1 MKRSNKIVNEKNS
14 FKQPVPPSS
23 KVQNNNEEI
32 TEAVMKNNP
41 IIIDGLLRYQWPLIV
56 LTYIILFSVLY
67 LHDGF
72 LWYQRP
78 LMVWASILFFSVL
91 NLYLKRWKEPKI
103 EDYTQRKD
111 MEPQIELRKAQR
123 KAEEEEEN
131 QLRNERE
138 QKRIHQANERER
150 ALDYD
155 SAIDIWE
162 ELGQID
168 QAARV
173 RKLKAKQNAVTI
185 EQTVIHGDYVDD
197 RDTIVNDSVVNK
209 SNIGSG
215 SSKMQKLEKLNNMRE
230 KGLIDDD
237 EFKQMKKEIL
247 EK

>member
-1 MKRSNKIVNEKNS
+1 MKRSNKIVNEENS

-32 TEAVMKNNP
+32 TEAEMNNNP

-56 LTYIILFSVLY
+56 LTYILFISVMYLY
-67 LHDGF
+67 AGLLF
-72 LWYQRP
+72 YQW
-78 LMVWASILFFSVL
+78 LLVVWTSFLFFSVL
-91 NLYLKRWKEPKI
+91 YLYLKRWKEPKI
-103 EDYTQRKD
+103 EDYNQRKD
-111 MEPQIELRKAQR
+111 MEPQIELREAQR
-123 KAEEEEEN
+123 KAEEEEK

-138 QKRIHQANERER
+138 QKRIAMRHQANERER

-173 RKLKAKQNAVTI
+173 RKLKADLAAPK
-185 EQTVIHGDYVDD
+185 TVIHGDYVDD
-197 RDTIVNDSVVNK
+197 RDTIVNDSVVNR
-209 SNIGSG
+209 SNIGSD

-247 EK
+247 GK

>member
-1 MKRSNKIVNEKNS
+1 M
-14 FKQPVPPSS
+14 
-23 KVQNNNEEI
+23 
-32 TEAVMKNNP
+32 TKNNP
-41 IIIDGLLRYQWPLIV
+41 VIIDGLLRYQWSLIV
-56 LTYIILFSVLY
+56 LTYILFISVMYLY
-67 LHDGF
+67 AGL
-72 LWYQRP
+72 LLYQW
-78 LMVWASILFFSVL
+78 LLVVWTSFLFFSVL
-91 NLYLKRWKEPKI
+91 YLYLKRWKEPKI
-103 EDYTQRKD
+103 EDYTQRND
-111 MEPQIELRKAQR
+111 MKAQIELREAQR
-123 KAEEEEEN
+123 KAEEEEK

-138 QKRIHQANERER
+138 QKRIAMRHKANERER

-173 RKLKAKQNAVTI
+173 RKLKADLAAPK
-185 EQTVIHGDYVDD
+185 TVIHGDYVDD
-197 RDTIVNDSVVNK
+197 RDTIVNDSVVNR

-247 EK
+247 GK

>member
-1 MKRSNKIVNEKNS
+1 
-14 FKQPVPPSS
+14 
-23 KVQNNNEEI
+23 
-32 TEAVMKNNP
+32 MKNNP

-56 LTYIILFSVLY
+56 LTYILFISVMYLY
-67 LHDGF
+67 AGLLF
-72 LWYQRP
+72 YQW
-78 LMVWASILFFSVL
+78 LLVVWTSFLFFSVL
-91 NLYLKRWKEPKI
+91 YLYLKRWKEPNI

-111 MEPQIELRKAQR
+111 MEPQIELREAQR
-123 KAEEEEEN
+123 KAEEEEK

-138 QKRIHQANERER
+138 QKRIAMRHKANERER

-173 RKLKAKQNAVTI
+173 RKLKADLAAPK
-185 EQTVIHGDYVDD
+185 TVIHGDYVDD

-230 KGLIDDD
+230 KGAIDDE
-237 EFKQMKKEIL
+237 EFKQMKNEIL
-247 EK
+247 GK

>member
-1 MKRSNKIVNEKNS
+1 
-14 FKQPVPPSS
+14 
-23 KVQNNNEEI
+23 
-32 TEAVMKNNP
+32 
-41 IIIDGLLRYQWPLIV
+41 
-56 LTYIILFSVLY
+56 
-67 LHDGF
+67 
-72 LWYQRP
+72 
-78 LMVWASILFFSVL
+78 
-91 NLYLKRWKEPKI
+91 
-103 EDYTQRKD
+103 
-111 MEPQIELRKAQR
+111 MEPQIELREAQR
-123 KAEEEEEN
+123 KAEEEEK

-138 QKRIHQANERER
+138 QKRIAMRHKANERER

-168 QAARV
+168 QAARG

-197 RDTIVNDSVVNK
+197 RDTIVNDSVVNR

-230 KGLIDDD
+230 KGAIDDE

-247 EK
+247 GK

>member
-1 MKRSNKIVNEKNS
+1 M
-14 FKQPVPPSS
+14 
-23 KVQNNNEEI
+23 
-32 TEAVMKNNP
+32 TKNNP

-56 LTYIILFSVLY
+56 LTYILFISVMYLY
-67 LHDGF
+67 AGLLF
-72 LWYQRP
+72 YQW
-78 LMVWASILFFSVL
+78 LLVVWTSFLFFSVL
-91 NLYLKRWKEPKI
+91 YLYLKRWKEPKI

-123 KAEEEEEN
+123 KAEEEEK

-138 QKRIHQANERER
+138 QKRIAMRHKANERER

-173 RKLKAKQNAVTI
+173 RKLKADLAAPK
-185 EQTVIHGDYVDD
+185 TVIHGDYVDD
-197 RDTIVNDSVVNK
+197 RDTIVNDSVVNR
-209 SNIGSG
+209 SNIGIG

-230 KGLIDDD
+230 KGAIDDE

-247 EK
+247 GK

>member
-1 MKRSNKIVNEKNS
+1 M
-14 FKQPVPPSS
+14 
-23 KVQNNNEEI
+23 
-32 TEAVMKNNP
+32 TKNNP
-41 IIIDGLLRYQWPLIV
+41 IIIDGLLRYQWPLSV
-56 LTYIILFSVLY
+56 LTYILFISVMYLY
-67 LHDGF
+67 AGLLF
-72 LWYQRP
+72 YQW
-78 LMVWASILFFSVL
+78 LLVVWTSFLFFSL
-91 NLYLKRWKEPKI
+91 LYFYLKRWKEPNI

-123 KAEEEEEN
+123 KAEEEEK

-138 QKRIHQANERER
+138 QKRIAMRHKANERER

-173 RKLKAKQNAVTI
+173 RKLKADLAAPK
-185 EQTVIHGDYVDD
+185 TVIHGDYVDD
-197 RDTIVNDSVVNK
+197 RDTIVNDSVVNR

-230 KGLIDDD
+230 KGAIDDE

-247 EK
+247 GK

>member
-1 MKRSNKIVNEKNS
+1 MKKSGRKKM
-14 FKQPVPPSS
+14 
-23 KVQNNNEEI
+23 
-32 TEAVMKNNP
+32 TKNNP

-56 LTYIILFSVLY
+56 LTYILFISVMYLY
-67 LHDGF
+67 AGLLF
-72 LWYQRP
+72 YQW
-78 LMVWASILFFSVL
+78 LLVVWTSFLFFSVL
-91 NLYLKRWKEPKI
+91 YLYLKRWKEPKI

-111 MEPQIELRKAQR
+111 MEPQIELREAQR
-123 KAEEEEEN
+123 KAEEEEKR
-131 QLRNERE
+131 LRNERE
-138 QKRIHQANERER
+138 QKRIAMRHKANERER

-173 RKLKAKQNAVTI
+173 RKLKADLAAPK
-185 EQTVIHGDYVDD
+185 TVIHGDYVDD
-197 RDTIVNDSVVNK
+197 RDTIVNDSVVNR

-230 KGLIDDD
+230 KGAIADE

-247 EK
+247 GKCILLILDQDLTNAPGDYLDIAV

>member
-1 MKRSNKIVNEKNS
+1 MKRSNKIVNEENS

-32 TEAVMKNNP
+32 TEAEMKNNP

-56 LTYIILFSVLY
+56 LTYILFIYVMYLYAGLLLYQWLLVVWTSFLFFSVLY
-67 LHDGF
+67 L
-72 LWYQRP
+72 
-78 LMVWASILFFSVL
+78 
-91 NLYLKRWKEPKI
+91 YLKHWKEPKI

-111 MEPQIELRKAQR
+111 MEPQIGLREAQR
-123 KAEEEEEN
+123 KAEEEEK

-138 QKRIHQANERER
+138 QKRIAMRHKANERER

-173 RKLKAKQNAVTI
+173 RKLKADLAAPK
-185 EQTVIHGDYVDD
+185 TVIHGDYVDD

-215 SSKMQKLEKLNNMRE
+215 SSKMQKLENLNNMRE
-230 KGLIDDD
+230 KGAIDDE

-247 EK
+247 GK

>member
-1 MKRSNKIVNEKNS
+1 MNEENS

-23 KVQNNNEEI
+23 KVQNNNEAI
-32 TEAVMKNNP
+32 TEAEMKNNP

-56 LTYIILFSVLY
+56 LTYILFISVMYLYSGLLMYQWLLVVWTSFLFFSVLY
-67 LHDGF
+67 LY
-72 LWYQRP
+72 LKR
-78 LMVWASILFFSVL
+78 
-91 NLYLKRWKEPKI
+91 LYLKRREEPKI

-111 MEPQIELRKAQR
+111 MEAQIELREAQR
-123 KAEEEEEN
+123 KAEEEEK

-138 QKRIHQANERER
+138 QKRIAMRHKANERER

-173 RKLKAKQNAVTI
+173 RKLKADLAAPK
-185 EQTVIHGDYVDD
+185 TVIHGDYVDD
-197 RDTIVNDSVVNK
+197 RDTIVNDSVVNR

-247 EK
+247 GK

>member
-1 MKRSNKIVNEKNS
+1 M
-14 FKQPVPPSS
+14 
-23 KVQNNNEEI
+23 
-32 TEAVMKNNP
+32 TKNNP

-56 LTYIILFSVLY
+56 LTYILFISVMYLYAGLLFYQWLLVVWTSFLFFSVLY
-67 LHDGF
+67 L
-72 LWYQRP
+72 
-78 LMVWASILFFSVL
+78 
-91 NLYLKRWKEPKI
+91 YLKRRKEPKI

-111 MEPQIELRKAQR
+111 MEPQIELKEAQR
-123 KAEEEEEN
+123 KAEEEEKR
-131 QLRNERE
+131 LRNERE
-138 QKRIHQANERER
+138 QKRIAMRHKANERER

-173 RKLKAKQNAVTI
+173 RKLKADLAAPK
-185 EQTVIHGDYVDD
+185 TVIHGDYVDD

-230 KGLIDDD
+230 KGAIDDE

>member
-1 MKRSNKIVNEKNS
+1 MKRSNKIVNEENS
-14 FKQPVPPSS
+14 FKQPVPSSS

-32 TEAVMKNNP
+32 TEAEMKNNP

-56 LTYIILFSVLY
+56 LTYILLFSVLY

-72 LWYQRP
+72 LWYQPP

-123 KAEEEEEN
+123 KAEEEEK

-138 QKRIHQANERER
+138 QKRIAMRHQANERER

-173 RKLKAKQNAVTI
+173 RKLKADLAAPK
-185 EQTVIHGDYVDD
+185 TVIHGDYVDD

-230 KGLIDDD
+230 KGAIDDE

>member
-1 MKRSNKIVNEKNS
+1 M
-14 FKQPVPPSS
+14 
-23 KVQNNNEEI
+23 
-32 TEAVMKNNP
+32 TKNNP

-56 LTYIILFSVLY
+56 LTYILFISVMYLY
-67 LHDGF
+67 AGL
-72 LWYQRP
+72 LLYQW
-78 LMVWASILFFSVL
+78 LLVVWTSFLFFSVL
-91 NLYLKRWKEPKI
+91 ILYLKRREEPKI

-111 MEPQIELRKAQR
+111 MEAQIELRKAQG
-123 KAEEEEEN
+123 KAEEEEK

-138 QKRIHQANERER
+138 QKRIAMRHQANERER

-173 RKLKAKQNAVTI
+173 RKLKADLAAPK
-185 EQTVIHGDYVDD
+185 TVIHGDYVDD
-197 RDTIVNDSVVNK
+197 RDTIVNDSVVNR

-230 KGLIDDD
+230 KGAIDDD